1 MTKNSKRLGTII
13 LAGAIVLSTI
23 GCGKKDDTVVVDYG
37 GRDAAP
43 SSSEN
48 GTPGDSTGIGDT
60 LTSSKTLVEQLG
72 DYAKWTEPFTAQDI
86 TFETN
91 KLYKVPDA
99 EYVNSYA
106 VQVPSLSSED
116 EQAFADRFFDDGATK
131 LEELKYTNESQYMI
145 QMYKYKK
152 LLYQFE
158 INHYDYEANGEGGIE
173 RDFSCINADSDVD
186 YKWLDNDDY
195 SIHMYEGEYNG
206 IDFGLIIGYDYRFTT
221 EKIVKRGLLYI
232 R

>member
-1 MTKNSKRLGTII
+1 MKKTTRRTLSLFVT
-13 LAGAIVLSTI
+13 GALLLSSFAV
-23 GCGKKDDTVVVDYG
+23 CGKKDDKVVVDYG
-37 GRDAAP
+37 GRDSAP

-116 EQAFADRFFDDGATK
+116 EQAFADRFFEILKSRCDRKSVTDYVLWKEDLPELTIDLLSEYQAEITANMLIMGA
-131 LEELKYTNESQYMI
+131 LKYDRPPSEDEMQKVDLEKL
-145 QMYKYKK
+145 QKK
-152 LLYQFE
+152 TGDEQ
-158 INHYDYEANGEGGIE
+158 
-173 RDFSCINADSDVD
+173 
-186 YKWLDNDDY
+186 
-195 SIHMYEGEYNG
+195 
-206 IDFGLIIGYDYRFTT
+206 
-221 EKIVKRGLLYI
+221 
-232 R
+232 